1 MAASNEMAA
10 AVDKTFRVL
19 TSAVEA
25 CTIADDVAGGERW
38 MAALHVGPHCRL
50 CRVF

>member
-1 MAASNEMAA
+1 MAANTEAA

-25 CTIADDVAGGERW
+25 CAIADDVAGGERW
-38 MAALHVGPHCRL
+38 MAALQV
-50 CRVF
+50 